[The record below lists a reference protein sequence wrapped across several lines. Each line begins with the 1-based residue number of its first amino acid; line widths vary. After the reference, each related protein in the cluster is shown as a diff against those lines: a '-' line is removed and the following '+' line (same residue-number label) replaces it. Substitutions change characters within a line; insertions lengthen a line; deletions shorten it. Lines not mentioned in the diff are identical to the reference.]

1 MGNVGKAEL
10 SYNDDRPKA
19 PFRLGGK
26 DVGLVNNGEVG
37 ENIDDTDMAS
47 IGYDLNGRLLPGVPG
62 DGGSVLSLLMS
73 GFDNGE
79 SLRDVG
85 IGPVTGFMDELGAET
100 SLSLPSDTS
109 GLCGDDWGDL
119 DGESEENLLCLK
131 PPTSAVDFADKSN
144 TVSAILLLCLK
155 MKLDIVQNKPIY

>member
-47 IGYDLNGRLLPGVPG
+47 IGNDLNGRLLPG
-62 DGGSVLSLLMS
+62 DGGSVLSLLRS

-85 IGPVTGFMDELGAET
+85 IGPVTGFMAELGAEA
-100 SLSLPSDTS
+100 SLSFPSDTS
-109 GLCGDDWGDL
+109 GLCGDD
-119 DGESEENLLCLK
+119 
-131 PPTSAVDFADKSN
+131 
-144 TVSAILLLCLK
+144 
-155 MKLDIVQNKPIY
+155 